1 MFKSLRIRNY
11 RVFKDLQVDG
21 LHRINLI
28 GGRNNAGKTS
38 FLEAIFL
45 LAVSGNPRST
55 MDAEIFRTPEQSVMF
70 RPMRRDRERNIE
82 TFWRQIFYAADISQ
96 TIMLEGTT
104 EVKSQATS
112 SGQLALDISVYQPE
126 TIEVVFE
133 SDDGNEGRRALGSS
147 SLVFTPKHGG
157 KAGRDSRIDLT
168 DSGMIPFLCDAAV
181 FSLGSLMDSRFREN
195 DGWEYYGV

>member
-45 LAVSGNPRST
+45 LAVSGNPRLT
-55 MDAEIFRTPEQSVMF
+55 MEAKIFRTPEQPVVFRSV
-70 RPMRRDRERNIE
+70 RRDRERNVE

-96 TIMLEGTT
+96 TIMLEGTR
-104 EVKSQATS
+104 EIENQATS
-112 SGQLALDISVYQPE
+112 PGQLALDISVFQPE

-133 SDDGNEGRRALGSS
+133 PDDENIGRRAFGGS
-147 SLVFTPKHGG
+147 SLVLTPKHGG
-157 KAGRDSRIDLT
+157 KVGQQSRIDLT
-168 DSGMIPFLCDAAV
+168 DRGMRIDSSGLRT
-181 FSLGSLMDSRFREN
+181 G
-195 DGWEYYGV
+195 